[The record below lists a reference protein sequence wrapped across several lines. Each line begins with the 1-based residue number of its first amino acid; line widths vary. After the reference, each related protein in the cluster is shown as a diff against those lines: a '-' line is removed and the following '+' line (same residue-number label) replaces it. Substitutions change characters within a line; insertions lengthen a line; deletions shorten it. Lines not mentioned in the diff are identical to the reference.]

1 MNSADVS
8 LEQKQVTVQYDA
20 ATTNPNQFKDA
31 IKGAGFEVTS
41 SSKEPCHA
49 PQTVVQPDKEALI
62 KRLNRIEGQ
71 VRGVN
76 KMISEDRY
84 CVDILNQVSALQ
96 SALDAVAMLLL
107 ESHTH
112 GCMQGAIKSGNGDE
126 AIDELMAVVRKFAR

>member
-1 MNSADVS
+1 M
-8 LEQKQVTVQYDA
+8 K
-20 ATTNPNQFKDA
+20 PP
-31 IKGAGFEVTS
+31 S
-41 SSKEPCHA
+41 SRKSCHA
-49 PQTVVQPDKEALI
+49 PPTVVQPDKEALI

-107 ESHTH
+107 ENHTH
-112 GCMQGAIKSGNGDE
+112 GCMQSAIQSGKGDE
-126 AIDELMAVVRKFAR
+126 VIDELMTVMRKFAR

>member
-1 MNSADVS
+1 M
-8 LEQKQVTVQYDA
+8 K
-20 ATTNPNQFKDA
+20 
-31 IKGAGFEVTS
+31 S
-41 SSKEPCHA
+41 STKKPSPEKEPCHA
-49 PQTVVQPDKEALI
+49 PQMVVQPDKEALI

-107 ESHTH
+107 ENHTH
-112 GCMQGAIKSGNGDE
+112 GCMQGAIKSGKGDE